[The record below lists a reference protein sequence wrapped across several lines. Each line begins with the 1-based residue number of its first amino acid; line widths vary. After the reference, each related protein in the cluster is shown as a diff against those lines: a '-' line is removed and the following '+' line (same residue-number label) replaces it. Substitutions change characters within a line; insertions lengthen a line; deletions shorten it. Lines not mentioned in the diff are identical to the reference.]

1 MKKIIFLMIISLLI
15 GLGIGHVFPI
25 FSAPK
30 EVKADTENVV
40 YSKITNNND
49 NRENTT
55 KKLKSVE
62 DIEKILMSQNGYTYT
77 TKENATK
84 IFGDKLI
91 QLPEKLHYDFETTGK
106 YFADTNLEEGQTSV
120 GQYWIDAD
128 NKKIVMVRQ
137 FIPSKDA
144 KEAFKEHLKLS
155 LNNEGNP
162 LYDYPLK
169 LSENVYALMW
179 GPYTELLDGSPFEPD
194 WIKSMIHAYW
204 IKDSIGIT
212 VSGINI
218 EKDEFANILAE
229 INSQT

>member
-1 MKKIIFLMIISLLI
+1 MIISLLI

-91 QLPEKLHYDFETTGK
+91 QLPEKLHYDFETTGN
-106 YFADTNLEEGQTSV
+106 YFADTNLQEGKTSI
-120 GQYWIDAD
+120 GQYWINVD
-128 NKKIVMVRQ
+128 KKKVITIREFM
-137 FIPSKDA
+137 PSKDI
-144 KEAFKEHLKLS
+144 KEAFQRDLKIS
-155 LNNEGNP
+155 LENKDNP
-162 LYDYPLK
+162 FYAYPLK
-169 LSENVYALMW
+169 LSENAYALIL
-179 GPYTELLDGSPFEPD
+179 GPKDKMEDGSSFEPN
-194 WIKSMIHAYW
+194 WIKFTISAYW
-204 IKDSIGIT
+204 IKGDIGVTIG
-212 VSGINI
+212 GINI
-218 EKDEFANILAE
+218 EKDEFAKILE
-229 INSQT
+229 EVNNQI